1 MKITELSDAIL
12 NTLRREKFVGN
23 FEVTI
28 HHPAMADAK
37 FAGNMQDVVHNN
49 GGSFSFTLRSKINE
63 ICFKIVSGDISD
75 EGFTFVIEGRIEHVY
90 EYKE

>member
-12 NTLRREKFVGN
+12 NALRREKFVGN

-28 HHPAMADAK
+28 HHPAMANAK
-37 FAGNMQDVVHNN
+37 ITGNMQDAMRDI
-49 GGSFSFTLRSKINE
+49 GGDFRFKLQFKINE

-75 EGFTFVIEGRIEHVY
+75 EGFTFVIEGRIEYVY
-90 EYKE
+90 EYK